1 MALHNL
7 NSSAAEKGITQKIG
21 RQMKIQ
27 VIDDQQ
33 VEEHIV
39 DMEEVEE
46 HVVDV
51 KQVEE
56 LMVDVK
62 EGIPLMQEDGQHY
75 VVLEV
80 CEIWLGFNTNTNTNK
95 RCCVHDLSQLPKP
108 KCMIWKLSH
117 VQVIQLPEQSVIQV
131 GPSGLQTPT
140 TRFLTDNEQ

>member
-1 MALHNL
+1 MMALHNL

-27 VIDDQQ
+27 FIDDQQ

-80 CEIWLGFNTNTNTNK
+80 C
-95 RCCVHDLSQLPKP
+95 
-108 KCMIWKLSH
+108 
-117 VQVIQLPEQSVIQV
+117 
-131 GPSGLQTPT
+131 
-140 TRFLTDNEQ
+140 